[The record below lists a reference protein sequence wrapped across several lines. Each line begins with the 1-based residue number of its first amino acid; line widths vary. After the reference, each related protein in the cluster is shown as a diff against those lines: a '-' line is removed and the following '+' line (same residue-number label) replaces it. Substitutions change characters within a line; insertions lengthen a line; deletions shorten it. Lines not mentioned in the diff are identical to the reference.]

1 MGLRRSLFLL
11 TIFLFACAGAT
22 LSSADAPRMSK
33 DELKALMGKPGVVV
47 IDVRTG
53 GDWSSSAEKI
63 AGAVREDP
71 GDVES
76 WAKKYS
82 KDQTLVLY
90 CA

>member
-1 MGLRRSLFLL
+1 MALRRSLFFLA
-11 TIFLFACAGAT
+11 IFLFACAGAT
-22 LSSADAPRMSK
+22 LSGADAPRMSK
-33 DELKALMGKPGVVV
+33 EELKALMGNPGVAI
-47 IDVRTG
+47 IDVRAG
-53 GDWSSSAEKI
+53 GDWSASGEKI

-76 WAKKYS
+76 WAGKYP